1 VNNDVPE
8 GFNYIVDK
16 QCWKGSSG
24 GPLYLANGRIIGMI
38 SMCGY
43 TLGDESAVGSAHAI
57 SAKII
62 LDFLTNTAHQDNK
75 TN

>member
-1 VNNDVPE
+1 
-8 GFNYIVDK
+8 
-16 QCWKGSSG
+16 
-24 GPLYLANGRIIGMI
+24 MI